1 MELFG
6 GMADMFGE
14 GLPLS
19 YMFVVTDADAP
30 PHTKETVLVNWME
43 ALKTRGI
50 TPEFTLSDKDQS
62 EINALSRVWP
72 TAKHQ
77 LCLWHILR
85 ALKRRL
91 ANNREPPAFYRSA
104 DAAQMFPFISPAF
117 LPSGQ
122 MSANDKVR
130 IHPSSIGPA
139 TLTYCRRSSSPH
151 PKSQDTQ
158 SGSSTKAV
166 LRSILRLSM

>member
-6 GMADMFGE
+6 GMADMLGE

-19 YMFVVTDADAP
+19 YMFVVTNANAP

-43 ALKTRGI
+43 GLKACGI
-50 TPEFTLSDKDQS
+50 TLEFTLSDKDQS
-62 EINALSRVWP
+62 EINALGRVWP

-91 ANNREPPAFYRSA
+91 ANN
-104 DAAQMFPFISPAF
+104 
-117 LPSGQ
+117 
-122 MSANDKVR
+122 
-130 IHPSSIGPA
+130 
-139 TLTYCRRSSSPH
+139 
-151 PKSQDTQ
+151 
-158 SGSSTKAV
+158 
-166 LRSILRLSM
+166 